1 MVGNGMFNFINL
13 RLQEI
18 RGCTKPFGGI
28 SVVAVGDLFQL
39 KPVMDSWIFTQRCDG
54 LKVLGTNLWKDLS
67 YFYEFEEIMRQRDDL
82 EFAQLL
88 NRLREGKRLIPEDID
103 KLKTRI
109 TVKGNLSA
117 SAQKLS
123 HLYTTRAASTEHNM
137 EVLASVSE
145 AQKTSVDAIDSIS
158 GEISTDLRKK
168 NSR

>member
-1 MVGNGMFNFINL
+1 
-13 RLQEI
+13 
-18 RGCTKPFGGI
+18 
-28 SVVAVGDLFQL
+28 
-39 KPVMDSWIFTQRCDG
+39 MDSWIFTQRCDG

-117 SAQKLS
+117 SAQKLPN
-123 HLYTTRAASTEHNM
+123 LYTTRAASTEHNM

-168 NSR
+168 ILDKVPEDPSKTMGLKKNLQVGVGVQYELCCKYKC

>member
-1 MVGNGMFNFINL
+1 
-13 RLQEI
+13 
-18 RGCTKPFGGI
+18 
-28 SVVAVGDLFQL
+28 
-39 KPVMDSWIFTQRCDG
+39 MDSWIFTQRCDG

-117 SAQKLS
+117 SAQKLP

-168 NSR
+168 ILDKVPDDPSKTMGLKKNLQVGCWCTI